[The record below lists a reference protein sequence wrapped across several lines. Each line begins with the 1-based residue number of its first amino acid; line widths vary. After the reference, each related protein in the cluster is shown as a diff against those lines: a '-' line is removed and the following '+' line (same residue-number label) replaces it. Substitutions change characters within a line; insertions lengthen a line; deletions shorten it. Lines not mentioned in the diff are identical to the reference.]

1 MIHGVI
7 NIHKEKGY
15 TSHDVVAKLRGIV
28 GQKKIGHT
36 GTLDPDATGVL
47 PVCLGKA
54 TKLCDMLTDKNKTY
68 ETVMLLGKV
77 TDTQDIS
84 GTVLSEGATDA
95 LDDESVK
102 DVILSFVGDYMQ
114 VPPMYSALKV
124 NGKKLYELAR
134 EGVEIERKARPVSIL
149 DIQIK
154 EINLPRVRMEV
165 SCSKGTYIRTLCH
178 DIGEKLGCGACMEEL
193 IRTRV
198 SRFELKDSLTL
209 AQVQELKEAGE
220 LEKIL
225 VPIDEMF
232 SDYEAIT
239 LKEEFMSFV
248 YNGNTFM
255 PKHVKQYIELVDG
268 KMVRVYDDKGNFI
281 AIYKFIKDKYSFKI
295 EKMFFDRNE

>member
-84 GTVLSEGATDA
+84 GSIISEVTINKLDEETVKT
-95 LDDESVK
+95 V
-102 DVILSFVGDYMQ
+102 VMSFLGDYMQ
-114 VPPMYSALKV
+114 IPPMYSALKV

-134 EGVEIERKARPVSIL
+134 EGVEVERKARPVSIL

-154 EINLPRVRMEV
+154 EIDLPRVRMEV

-178 DIGEKLGCGACMEEL
+178 DIGQKLGCGACMEEL

-198 SRFELKDSLTL
+198 SRFKLEDGLTL
-209 AQVQELKEAGE
+209 SQVQALKEAGE

-225 VPIDEMF
+225 VPIDELF
-232 SDYEAIT
+232 SEYEAIT
-239 LKEEFMSFV
+239 LKC
-248 YNGNTFM
+248 
-255 PKHVKQYIELVDG
+255 
-268 KMVRVYDDKGNFI
+268 
-281 AIYKFIKDKYSFKI
+281 
-295 EKMFFDRNE
+295 